1 MTQSLEQAKAT
12 RNEAHRAFKLQI
24 AQLQQDIAA
33 RGIGGRVVDRASE
46 AVAGAAEVANE
57 NKGIVAGTITLLALW
72 FMRHPIIRMVSKF
85 RADDD
90 PEDQTER
97 TSENDQP

>member
-12 RNEAHRAFKLQI
+12 RNEAHRAFKMQV

-46 AVAGAAEVANE
+46 ALAEAAEVASE
-57 NKGIVAGTITLLALW
+57 NKGIVAGTVSLLALW
-72 FMRHPIIRMVSKF
+72 FMRRPLIRLVSKF
-85 RADDD
+85 WADDD
-90 PEDQTER
+90 TEDQTER
-97 TSENDQP
+97 TSEND

>member
-12 RNEAHRAFKLQI
+12 RNEAHRAFKMQI

-33 RGIGGRVVDRASE
+33 RGIGGRVVDRAGE
-46 AVAGAAEVANE
+46 AMADAAEVASE

-72 FMRHPIIRMVSKF
+72 FMRRPIIRMISRF
-85 RADDD
+85 WADDET
-90 PEDQTER
+90 EDQTER
-97 TSENDQP
+97 TSGNDQP